1 MSKKR
6 NNRDE
11 ILGIASLIYFV
22 FVTCSMIKPIGQ
34 YFNPILDKLYEIQP
48 FKEGWFI
55 VILVFLYFWAVI
67 ISFVY
72 LKILYDRFTEE
83 KKIVRCSSSLCKGQ
97 IRLKK
102 NNVGF
107 IICPHCGYRFHTN
120 TY

>member
-1 MSKKR
+1 MKYCKKCVNVDTR
-6 NNRDE
+6 PDGQFDE
-11 ILGIASLIYFV
+11 NGVCPA
-22 FVTCSMIKPIGQ
+22 C
-34 YFNPILDKLYEIQP
+34 
-48 FKEGWFI
+48 
-55 VILVFLYFWAVI
+55 
-67 ISFVY
+67 
-72 LKILYDRFTEE
+72 RFTEE